1 MLTPHAA
8 NFFEGGKRECN
19 DRCKTNVGGYKGK

>member
-1 MLTPHAA
+1 MLTLQAA

-19 DRCKTNVGGYKGK
+19 DRCKTNVGSYIEK